1 MQRLIGKLLI
11 LISTAAFVAMPA
23 NAQERRFTLMDRQ
36 LDFLMENWPG
46 EYDNIEQLELSAVA
60 YGGARKD
67 NSVDRTYARVERLD
81 APQLGDNLLLVQDY
95 RSNDRSTAYRQ
106 RVYMLSSDETANTV
120 RVRQFKVPQGAKI
133 GKDTKF
139 EAIANCDIL
148 INRKGDFY
156 KGILTDK
163 TCSEDPAG
171 YVMKLSASQYWTRA
185 SMIAEG
191 SWRHMEKAR
200 RFACMIDFP
209 KTPGGRPTVTHHYI
223 KIHDQGGEFSFVHPD
238 GREMLLF
245 MRNTWSDGMHR
256 ETFVIGVLEGGY
268 AGKTLVYA
276 WGNPGA
282 DRIGVNPIFLRVQC
296 DLDTPENVQMQKDLR
311 PDS

>member
-1 MQRLIGKLLI
+1 MYRLIRKLLI
-11 LISTAAFVAMPA
+11 LLSAAACVAMPA
-23 NAQERRFTLMDRQ
+23 TAQERRFTLMDRQ

-46 EYDNIEQLELSAVA
+46 EYDNIEQLELLAVS

-67 NSVDRTYARVERLD
+67 NSADRTYARVARLD
-81 APQLGDNLLLVQDY
+81 APQLGDNVLLIEDY
-95 RSNDRSTAYRQ
+95 RSNDRTTAFRK
-106 RVYMLSSDETANTV
+106 RVYVLSSDETIKAI
-120 RVRQFKVPQGAKI
+120 RVRQFRVPEGTKL
-133 GKDTKF
+133 GRDTKF
-139 EAIANCDIL
+139 QAIAGCDIL
-148 INRKGDFY
+148 INRNGDFY
-156 KGILTDK
+156 EGTLADK
-163 TCSEDPAG
+163 NCSDDPAD
-171 YVMKLSASQYWTRA
+171 YSMKLSANQYWTKA
-185 SMIAEG
+185 GMIAAG

-209 KTPGGRPTVTHHYI
+209 KTAGGRPTVTHHYI

-256 ETFVIGVLEGGY
+256 ETFVIGVLEDGY
-268 AGKTLVYA
+268 SGKTLVYA

-282 DRIGVNPIFLRVQC
+282 DRIGVNPVFLRVQC
-296 DLDTPENVQMQKDLR
+296 DLDTPQNVQMQKDLR